1 MAGGWWLVAGGKNHG
16 TIGQMRFLRLPLIG
30 AGVVAGALCA
40 CGAQPDASA
49 PAIIPS
55 LDYSV
60 VHTYPHDPDAFTQG
74 LLFHDGV
81 LYESTGRNGFSSL
94 RRTKLETGEVLQ
106 KVDVPEM
113 YFAEGLALTGSRLV
127 QLTWQTQ
134 MGFVYD
140 LATFGKIGTFDY
152 QGEGWGLTTDG
163 TRLIMSDGTPELR
176 FLDAQTLKETGR
188 ITVKDDGVPVK
199 DLNELEMIGG
209 AVFANVWMTP
219 RIVRIDPKTGL
230 VTGHLDLD
238 RLTPNAAPGKPIDVL
253 NGIAWDAQGKRLFIT
268 GKLWPTLYE
277 MKVEGVN

>member
-1 MAGGWWLVAGGKNHG
+1 M
-16 TIGQMRFLRLPLIG
+16 QPMRLILPAAVL
-30 AGVVAGALCA
+30 ASALCA
-40 CGAQPDASA
+40 CGAQPDAAA

-55 LDYSV
+55 LDYSI

-94 RRTKLETGEVLQ
+94 RKVKLETGEVLQ
-106 KVDVPEM
+106 KVDVADM
-113 YFAEGLALTGSRLV
+113 YFAEGLALADSRLV
-127 QLTWQTQ
+127 QLTWQAQ

-140 LATFGKIGTFDY
+140 LATFGQVGTFGY
-152 QGEGWGLTTDG
+152 TGEGWGLTTDG
-163 TRLIMSDGTPELR
+163 ARLIMSDGTPELR
-176 FLDAQTLKETGR
+176 FLDAKTLKETGR
-188 ITVKDDGVPVK
+188 VTVKDDGVPVK
-199 DLNELEMIGG
+199 DLNELEMIGD

-219 RIVRIDPKTGL
+219 RIVRIDPKTGA

-238 RLTPNAAPGKPIDVL
+238 RITPNAAPGKPIDVL

-277 MKVEGVN
+277 LKVEGVN